1 MGFLG
6 TLRHLTLSMVAIANL
21 IVVIIMCATAYAGW
35 VSPLQHP
42 WLSLLSLAFPVPLI
56 INLGFLFFWLI
67 TKRKYLWIP
76 LLGMLLC
83 FTAIRNYCPFNLPSE
98 VPDESIKVL
107 SYNVCR
113 FMSDPENQTS
123 DAKTAE
129 YIKNS
134 GADIVCLQE
143 SRPKEGQ
150 EESIMGILEKAYPY
164 HVNTYMKAR
173 EQLDLFTRF
182 PVKWTKNLSENWK
195 GNVCVAYCLDIG
207 DDSLLLVN
215 CHLQSIGFDNSEKQG
230 MKEMM
235 AHPKENTGNRTLLR
249 KISRA
254 AVKRARQVT
263 EVAAFLRQH
272 EGMSML
278 LCGDFNDSPVSY
290 PHHVID
296 DILTDC
302 YRSSGNGL
310 GFTYRRYGMYVR
322 IDHIFCS
329 DDWRSYQCKVDTK
342 TTTSDHYPITCW
354 IKKGQISKK

>member
-1 MGFLG
+1 
-6 TLRHLTLSMVAIANL
+6 
-21 IVVIIMCATAYAGW
+21 
-35 VSPLQHP
+35 
-42 WLSLLSLAFPVPLI
+42 
-56 INLGFLFFWLI
+56 
-67 TKRKYLWIP
+67 
-76 LLGMLLC
+76 
-83 FTAIRNYCPFNLPSE
+83 
-98 VPDESIKVL
+98 
-107 SYNVCR
+107 
-113 FMSDPENQTS
+113 
-123 DAKTAE
+123 
-129 YIKNS
+129 
-134 GADIVCLQE
+134 
-143 SRPKEGQ
+143 
-150 EESIMGILEKAYPY
+150 
-164 HVNTYMKAR
+164 
-173 EQLDLFTRF
+173 
-182 PVKWTKNLSENWK
+182 
-195 GNVCVAYCLDIG
+195 
-207 DDSLLLVN
+207 
-215 CHLQSIGFDNSEKQG
+215 
-230 MKEMM
+230 MM

-329 DDWRSYQCKVDTK
+329 DDWRAYQCKVDTK